1 MKAHEA
7 FEFNIER
14 AKNLI
19 KLHETIGKKGGS
31 ADTDDILRASYV
43 LAVGALD
50 AYVHDRVSEKLVP
63 FTKSKLNSTGDELQ
77 PITKLLSDVEP
88 IEFLRWL
95 TLERPFVQVH
105 KVVEEAIGAQS
116 FQHPGKIE
124 EAFKLIG
131 KRQIWLSVA
140 DGMNKNSDDLK
151 RALAKAATRR
161 NQIVHEGDREKAKLK
176 KHRKRPLTSNEVTDL
191 IELISEVGRQLN
203 QL

>member
-14 AKNLI
+14 ANNLVT
-19 KLHETIGKKGGS
+19 LYQTIGTKGGG
-31 ADTDDILRASYV
+31 ADIDDLLRASYV

-50 AYVHDRVSEKLVP
+50 AYVHDRVSERLVP
-63 FTKSKLNSTGDELQ
+63 FTKSKLNSTGDELK
-77 PITKLLSDVEP
+77 PIRKLLADVEP

-95 TLERPFVQVH
+95 TLKRPFVQVH

-124 EAFKLIG
+124 EAFNLIG
-131 KRQIWLSVA
+131 KRQIWSSVA
-140 DGMNKNSDDLK
+140 DKMTINADDLK
-151 RALAKAATRR
+151 RDLARAATRR

-176 KHRKRPLTSNEVTDL
+176 KHRKRPLTSKEVTDL
-191 IELISEVGRQLN
+191 IELISEVGNQLN